1 MQAKDLLPDNLKH
14 AYELAYI
21 KACEDLR
28 RWDPADMAASG
39 GCSFDDNS
47 STYSVDYVGET
58 YNISFP
64 SGEITYAA
72 KDGPVP
78 TTVKIVLLHYLLRA
92 GGQPLA
98 NSLISFKEI
107 PVAGMIYL
115 EPFNKRVTKYLLG
128 VFGNKPQLLL
138 QAGALLG
145 GTTVNCGDYAV
156 RLDVLPRLPI
166 TYVLWAGDEEFP
178 PRATVLFDAT
188 APFYLPPEDLVVAT
202 GFSVGQLAKAAK
214 RIQESEG
221 SPVSKTGVASSRL
234 SNLRR

>member
-1 MQAKDLLPDNLKH
+1 MQAKDLQPDNLKQ

-28 RWDPADMAASG
+28 RWDPADMAASS
-39 GCSFDDNS
+39 GCSFDSSS
-47 STYSVDYVGET
+47 STFSVNYVGET
-58 YNISFP
+58 YHISFP
-64 SGEITYAA
+64 AGEITYAA
-72 KDGPVP
+72 KEGPVP

-115 EPFNKRVTKYLLG
+115 EPFNKRVTNYLLG
-128 VFGNKPQLLL
+128 VFGKKPQLLPE
-138 QAGALLG
+138 AGMLLG

-178 PRATVLFDAT
+178 PRATLLFDST
-188 APFYLPPEDLVVAT
+188 APFYLPTEDLVVAT

-214 RIQESEG
+214 RLQEAEKA
-221 SPVSKTGVASSRL
+221 PAATAGVAS
-234 SNLRR
+234 